1 MMTASGARWMSSMC
15 MTTPRAR
22 QASPSPRLRWPKQSK
37 NTSIPRTRMTR
48 MMTRRMMREDKYLAD
63 ARLISDGRRE
73 QILDDAIEAMELG
86 DEMLAYEL
94 TERARIMH
102 LMALPN

>member
-1 MMTASGARWMSSMC
+1 
-15 MTTPRAR
+15 
-22 QASPSPRLRWPKQSK
+22 
-37 NTSIPRTRMTR
+37 MTR
-48 MMTRRMMREDKYLAD
+48 MMTRRMMSEDKYLAD